1 MLSDDI
7 HQRRIAL
14 RRMTSMIRC
23 YSDLIQL
30 NSFLDRYNY
39 LKLKGQVGIDTFGL
53 DRYLNQNLYR
63 SSKWRRT
70 RDKVLIRDNAY
81 DLGMEDYQIFDKVI
95 VHHMN
100 PLTLEDIEN
109 DIDEIYDPEFL
120 ICCSFNT
127 HNAIHYGDERLLPK
141 LPIERRPGDTCP
153 WK

>member
-1 MLSDDI
+1 
-7 HQRRIAL
+7 
-14 RRMTSMIRC
+14 MIRC
-23 YSDLIQL
+23 YSDLTQL

-81 DLGMEDYQIFDKVI
+81 DLGLEDYQIFDKVI

-109 DIDEIYDPEFL
+109 DVDEIYDPEFL

-141 LPIERRPGDTCP
+141 LPVERRPGDTCP

>member
-1 MLSDDI
+1 
-7 HQRRIAL
+7 
-14 RRMTSMIRC
+14 MIRC

-70 RDKVLIRDNAY
+70 RDRVLLRDNAY
-81 DLGMEDYQIFDKVI
+81 DLGFEDYQIFDKVI

-109 DIDEIYDPEFL
+109 DVDEIYDPEYL

-141 LPIERRPGDTCP
+141 LPVERRPGDTCP